1 MFSISIYDSLQY
13 KTDVMQATTPV
24 ESCAAAAMNLAL
36 LCLIGTTSLFHSSS
50 GTFNIHS
57 YLINLWLPFYP
68 FLFSD
73 ELLTNNLVEI
83 ALIIKKSSSLVYVEA
98 H

>member
-1 MFSISIYDSLQY
+1 
-13 KTDVMQATTPV
+13 MQATTPV